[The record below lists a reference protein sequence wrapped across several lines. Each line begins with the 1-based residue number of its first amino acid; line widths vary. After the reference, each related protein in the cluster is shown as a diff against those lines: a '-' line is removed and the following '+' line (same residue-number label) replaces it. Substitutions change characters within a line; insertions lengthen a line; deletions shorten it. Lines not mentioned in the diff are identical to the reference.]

1 MKKSVVTKILSVVLA
16 VTTIFSTGALCISA
30 SAASSDAIT
39 VVLNGVSTK
48 RMYTTANLNLRSSAS
63 TSSKVKVVL
72 PKGIP
77 VYVQKEDVL
86 GDWCYV
92 TAYPKGDCYKG
103 WVSKSYLTEWNTLG
117 AYRVEATAGLNVRA
131 SASTSAKKL
140 GAIKYNTKINVIGMT
155 GDWAMIK
162 YNGKTAYVALKYIR
176 CVA

>member
-1 MKKSVVTKILSVVLA
+1 MKKSLIIKIVSVVLSM
-16 VTTIFSTGALCISA
+16 TTIFSTSALCMSA
-30 SAASSDAIT
+30 SAASSDTIT
-39 VVLNGVSTK
+39 VVLNDSSSC
-48 RMYTTANLNLRSSAS
+48 RRYTTANLNLRSSAS
-63 TSSKVKVVL
+63 TSSRVKVVL
-72 PKGIP
+72 PKGLP
-77 VYVQKEDVL
+77 VYVQKTS
-86 GDWCYV
+86 GSWCYV

-103 WVSKSYLTEWNTLG
+103 WVSKKYLTEWNTLG

-162 YNGKTAYVALKYIR
+162 YNGRTAYVALKYIR

>member
-1 MKKSVVTKILSVVLA
+1 MKKSLIIKIVSVVLA
-16 VTTIFSTGALCISA
+16 MTTIFSTGAICMSA
-30 SAASSDAIT
+30 SAASSDVIT
-39 VVLNGVSTK
+39 VVLNDTSST
-48 RMYTTANLNLRSSAS
+48 RRYTTARLNLRSKAS

-72 PKGIP
+72 PEGLP
-77 VYVQKEDVL
+77 VYVQKTS
-86 GDWCYV
+86 GSWCYV

-103 WVSKSYLTEWNTLG
+103 WVSKKYLTEWNTLG

-155 GDWAMIK
+155 GDWAIIK
-162 YNGKTAYVALKYIR
+162 YNGRTAYVALKYIR

>member
-1 MKKSVVTKILSVVLA
+1 MKKTLLTKIISIVLA
-16 VTTIFSTGALCISA
+16 TTTIFSTGALCMSV
-30 SAASSDAIT
+30 SAASSDPIV
-39 VVLNGVSTK
+39 VVLNDESST
-48 RMYTTANLNLRSSAS
+48 RRYTTANLNLRSSAS

-72 PKGIP
+72 PKGLP
-77 VYVQKEDVL
+77 VYVQKTS
-86 GDWCYV
+86 GNWCYV

-117 AYRVEATAGLNVRA
+117 AYRVEATPGLNDRA

-162 YNGKTAYVALKYIR
+162 YNGKTAYVALKYLR

>member
-1 MKKSVVTKILSVVLA
+1 MKKTLLTKIISIVLA
-16 VTTIFSTGALCISA
+16 TITIFSTGALCMSV
-30 SAASSDAIT
+30 SAASSDPIV
-39 VVLNGVSTK
+39 VVLNDESST
-48 RMYTTANLNLRSSAS
+48 RRYTTANLNLRSSAS

-72 PKGIP
+72 PKGLP
-77 VYVQKEDVL
+77 VYVQKTS
-86 GDWCYV
+86 GNWCYV

-162 YNGKTAYVALKYIR
+162 YNGRTAYVALKYIR

>member
-1 MKKSVVTKILSVVLA
+1 MKKSLIIKIVSVVLA
-16 VTTIFSTGALCISA
+16 MTTIFSTGAICMSA
-30 SAASSDAIT
+30 SAASSDVIT
-39 VVLNGVSTK
+39 VVLNDTSST
-48 RMYTTANLNLRSSAS
+48 RRYTTARLNLRSKAS

-72 PKGIP
+72 PEGLP
-77 VYVQKEDVL
+77 VYVQKTS
-86 GDWCYV
+86 GNWCYV

-103 WVSKSYLTEWNTLG
+103 WVSKKYLTEWNTLG

-162 YNGKTAYVALKYIR
+162 YNGRTAYVALKYIR